1 MKSKEMV
8 EGDAKKIER
17 AKRETKDG
25 IDKEPIKE
33 GVFNSPLLLVCVLGF
48 LNLYSFGFMRK

>member
-1 MKSKEMV
+1 M

-25 IDKEPIKE
+25 IDKEPIEE
-33 GVFNSPLLLVCVLGF
+33 GVFDSPLISDLLLVCVLGF